1 MCRFPFL
8 SFYSLC
14 YNKGGYYKMNR
25 RIRKKLDK
33 RYGCKTYLNFRRHR
47 IIKVIE
53 KYITGDTSLIL
64 ITDNKRMNLKH
75 PQQIRLLNNVRPIA
89 IDSGYIDKPIN
100 IQFTTNTIV
109 NGAYAKLLKGVQTN
123 DTI

>member
-1 MCRFPFL
+1 
-8 SFYSLC
+8 
-14 YNKGGYYKMNR
+14 MNR
-25 RIRKKLDK
+25 RIKKKLDK

-89 IDSGYIDKPIN
+89 IDSGYTDKPIN
-100 IQFTTNTIV
+100 IQFTANTIV